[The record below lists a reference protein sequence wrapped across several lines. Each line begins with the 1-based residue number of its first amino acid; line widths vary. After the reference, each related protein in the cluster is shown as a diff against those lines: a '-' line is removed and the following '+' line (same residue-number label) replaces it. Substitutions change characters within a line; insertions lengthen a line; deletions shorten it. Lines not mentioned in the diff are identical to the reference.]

1 MLSLVTSIC
10 FGLPIFN
17 ERKLH
22 YPELIAEHYMILT
35 LKIALSR
42 WHAVLEVD
50 SSSTLNE
57 LHVAI
62 QNAVKFDK
70 DHLYEFFIARTVRSS
85 DRKHFDME
93 DGSLHITRVADVLP
107 LPKDRKLFYLFDY
120 GDNWIFRVSMT
131 RRQLFEPEKGVQ
143 YPRLIQEVGDRPE
156 QYPDY
161 E

>member
-1 MLSLVTSIC
+1 M
-10 FGLPIFN
+10 IF
-17 ERKLH
+17 
-22 YPELIAEHYMILT
+22 T

-42 WHAVLEVD
+42 WHALLEVD
-50 SSSTLNE
+50 SSTALNE
-57 LHVAI
+57 LHTAI
-62 QNAVKFDK
+62 QDAVHFDE
-70 DHLYEFFIARTVRSS
+70 DHMYEFFIARTARSRE
-85 DRKHFDME
+85 RKHFDME
-93 DGSLHITRVADVLP
+93 DGSLQTTCIADLLP

-131 RRQLFEPEKGVQ
+131 RREPFEAEKGVR

>member
-1 MLSLVTSIC
+1 
-10 FGLPIFN
+10 
-17 ERKLH
+17 
-22 YPELIAEHYMILT
+22 MIYT

-50 SSSTLNE
+50 SSTTLNE

-62 QNAVKFDK
+62 QNVVKFDS
-70 DHLYEFFIARTVRSS
+70 DHMYEFFIARTANSR
-85 DRKHFDME
+85 DKRHYDME
-93 DGSLHITRVADVLP
+93 DGSLDTTRVADVLP

-131 RRQLFEPEKGVQ
+131 RTKPSEPEKGVQ
-143 YPRLIQEVGDRPE
+143 YPRLIKEVGERPE